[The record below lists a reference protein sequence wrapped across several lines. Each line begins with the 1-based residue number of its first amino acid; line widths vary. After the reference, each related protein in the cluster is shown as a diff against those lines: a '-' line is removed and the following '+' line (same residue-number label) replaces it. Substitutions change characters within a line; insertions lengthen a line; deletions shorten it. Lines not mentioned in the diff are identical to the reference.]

1 MYSDLELNAPCLLK
15 RVNNSEFLKIYPFL
29 GNKKQVYELIQKVDI
44 AKIGDMLKDL
54 NSEDYEIGISAFE
67 ETESNE
73 EAERFNKHRIREVD
87 VDVFKK
93 NDGYYKLKCALE
105 NNIFPRNT
113 AYLIKSR
120 F

>member
-15 RVNNSEFLKIYPFL
+15 RFNNSEFLKIYPFL

-93 NDGYYKLKCALE
+93 M
-105 NNIFPRNT
+105 T
-113 AYLIKSR
+113 ATISSNMPWKTIYSR
-120 F
+120 AIRRI